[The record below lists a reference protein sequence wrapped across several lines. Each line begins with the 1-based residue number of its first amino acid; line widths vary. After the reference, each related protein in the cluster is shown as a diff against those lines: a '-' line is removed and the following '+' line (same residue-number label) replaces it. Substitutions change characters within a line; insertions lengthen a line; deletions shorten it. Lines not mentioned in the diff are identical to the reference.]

1 MKKFFISLSLPFFFT
16 LNYKLLAYTR
26 AELIQDRLSK
36 IGIKQDVIDETIK
49 FEYDIRDEKNF
60 YTEDGMENDNLLKL
74 KEIYEKDERNETLGA
89 ALVGIYMVGEKKDF
103 KKAREY
109 LDKIAPYSTKFDKFS
124 NEFTYYKLKGDE
136 KKAKFYYNLIKR
148 RYKNSVAMELVD
160 MLSENLDMVMFIDT
174 LGDYL
179 TEEED
184 DTNSEANDL
193 PDGFSYD
200 DKEGIVQDKDEVYSS
215 DDEEEIVEDTQTYSE
230 SVKEIL
236 DGGKETLK
244 SQKEEIDKYQRIID
258 YFKIGKNQ
266 KEFGIPDDYVR
277 GFELKIAE
285 VKIAKNMMND
295 GIENAVKY
303 YLDNVSTKDVSYED
317 VYFNEQSELALYL
330 AVAQMLSVADE
341 NVLSKYRKEFENTRV
356 IKLLDEILK
365 NERKKEKEKAGKS
378 QKEIRNHIK
387 S

>member
-1 MKKFFISLSLPFFFT
+1 MKKIFISLSLPFFLT
-16 LNYKLLAYTR
+16 LGCELSAYTR

-49 FEYDIRDEKNF
+49 FEYEIKDEKNF
-60 YTEDGMENDNLLKL
+60 FTEDGKENDNLLKL
-74 KEIYEKDERNETLGA
+74 KKIYEKDERNETLGA
-89 ALVGIYMVGEKKDF
+89 VLVGAYIVGEKKDF
-103 KKAREY
+103 RKAREY
-109 LDKIAPYSTKFDKFS
+109 MDKIAPYSTRFDKLS

-160 MLSENLDMVMFIDT
+160 TLSENLDMIMFIET

-179 TEEED
+179 TDDEEE
-184 DTNSEANDL
+184 TNNEANDL

-200 DKEGIVQDKDEVYSS
+200 NKKGIIQNKNADDDSDKDAENVL
-215 DDEEEIVEDTQTYSE
+215 EDTRTYGE

-236 DGGKETLK
+236 DSGKETLEN
-244 SQKEEIDKYQRIID
+244 QKQEINKYQRIID

-266 KEFGIPDDYVR
+266 KEFGVPDDYVR
-277 GFELKIAE
+277 GFKLKIAE
-285 VKIAKNMMND
+285 IKIAKNMMNY

-341 NVLSKYRKEFENTRV
+341 SVISRYRKEFENTRV

-365 NERKKEKEKAGKS
+365 DEREKEKEKAGKT
-378 QKEIRNHIK
+378 QNKNHIK

>member
-1 MKKFFISLSLPFFFT
+1 MKRMFVTLSLPLLLT
-16 LNYKLLAYTR
+16 LGGELSAYTR

-60 YTEDGMENDNLLKL
+60 FTEDGKENDNLLKL
-74 KEIYEKDERNETLGA
+74 KEIYGKDERNETLGSV
-89 ALVGIYMVGEKKDF
+89 LVGAYMVGGKKDF
-103 KKAREY
+103 RKAREY
-109 LDKIAPYSTKFDKFS
+109 MDKIAPYSPQFDKLS

-148 RYKNSVAMELVD
+148 RYKNSVALELVD
-160 MLSENLDMVMFIDT
+160 TLSENLDMVMFIET
-174 LGDYL
+174 LGDYFV
-179 TEEED
+179 EEGEE
-184 DTNSEANDL
+184 TNSEANDL

-200 DKEGIVQDKDEVYSS
+200 DKKGIIQNKDDGGSPN
-215 DDEEEIVEDTQTYSE
+215 EEEILGDTATYGE

-236 DGGKETLK
+236 DSGKETLD
-244 SQKEEIDKYQRIID
+244 SQKKEINKYQRIID
-258 YFKIGKNQ
+258 YFKIQKNQ

-277 GFELKIAE
+277 GFKLKVAE
-285 VKIAKNMMND
+285 VKIAKNMMNY
-295 GIENAVKY
+295 GIESAVKY
-303 YLDNVSTKDVSYED
+303 YLENVSTKDVTYED

-365 NERKKEKEKAGKS
+365 NERKKEKERDGKI
-378 QKEIRNHIK
+378 QDKNHIK